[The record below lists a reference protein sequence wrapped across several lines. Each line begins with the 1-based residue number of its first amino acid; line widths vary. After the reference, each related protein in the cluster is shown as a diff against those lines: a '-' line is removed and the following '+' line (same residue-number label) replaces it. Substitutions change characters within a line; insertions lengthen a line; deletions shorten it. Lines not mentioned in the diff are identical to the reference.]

1 MWQIFKCV
9 FLLKHRKENGESV
22 DIGKGCTTIGYV
34 RLELLG
40 SVKIVD
46 YVSVAEGSK
55 LMTCSGTT
63 NLLNRGIKVALR
75 GIL

>member
-55 LMTCSGTT
+55 LFPE
-63 NLLNRGIKVALR
+63 RGRCIAEVTVSK
-75 GIL
+75 